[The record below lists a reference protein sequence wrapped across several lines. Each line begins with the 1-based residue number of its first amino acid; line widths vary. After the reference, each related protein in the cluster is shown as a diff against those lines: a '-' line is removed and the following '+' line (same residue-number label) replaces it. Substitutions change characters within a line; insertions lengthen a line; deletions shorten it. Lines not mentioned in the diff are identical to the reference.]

1 MALINNRLKQ
11 ILISDFFII
20 TAIYSIAHGLILFNN
35 GVFWDGWSW
44 FNQTPENLFDI
55 IKQRDGLFLRYL
67 MAFPLLSDYGVV
79 VLRVITFL
87 LFFTAALFLYNI
99 LTYIKEIDSFSRLV
113 IVLIFAIFPI
123 NEARISISVGMYAL
137 CYALFYLGFW
147 VLALY
152 INTNKYY
159 LRILSLLIFFFS
171 FSTNSFL
178 VFYLIPLS
186 FIFYKEKESII
197 LFPSLFIKV
206 ITKYTDYLLLPIIF
220 IIINHVFFQ
229 PSGIYENIY
238 SISFKEILL
247 SPINAMGAFSTSFI
261 SSLNNSFD
269 YFIYIFFFSLIVFT
283 LLNNR
288 EIKNTNNSWIFIKVG
303 IIAFFLAVFTHLSIG
318 RGFDYGNE
326 WASRDEL
333 LIPLGAAFILYY
345 GLKLLVYKFE
355 ISHKVQKLLY
365 SILITAFI
373 ITNITNYLEF
383 QRDWFKQLSIIENIK
398 SSEVIK
404 NNMAFVFDDK
414 TTDLNGIG
422 RYYRFYEYTGL
433 MKYTFGNEKRFGISI
448 EEYEDTDD
456 INNVHFKIVKHRI
469 YNMYDFDFSKPKYK
483 VIIEHGSYYPT
494 LKGTLK
500 TLIFKWINNNN
511 YKKRIQNILLLK
523 YDKLS

>member
-1 MALINNRLKQ
+1 
-11 ILISDFFII
+11 
-20 TAIYSIAHGLILFNN
+20 
-35 GVFWDGWSW
+35 
-44 FNQTPENLFDI
+44 
-55 IKQRDGLFLRYL
+55 
-67 MAFPLLSDYGVV
+67 
-79 VLRVITFL
+79 
-87 LFFTAALFLYNI
+87 
-99 LTYIKEIDSFSRLV
+99 
-113 IVLIFAIFPI
+113 
-123 NEARISISVGMYAL
+123 
-137 CYALFYLGFW
+137 
-147 VLALY
+147 
-152 INTNKYY
+152 
-159 LRILSLLIFFFS
+159 
-171 FSTNSFL
+171 
-178 VFYLIPLS
+178 
-186 FIFYKEKESII
+186 
-197 LFPSLFIKV
+197 
-206 ITKYTDYLLLPIIF
+206 
-220 IIINHVFFQ
+220 
-229 PSGIYENIY
+229 
-238 SISFKEILL
+238 
-247 SPINAMGAFSTSFI
+247 MGAFSTSFI